1 MQGAI
6 EFADESA
13 RSGSAVRLGPQQGAK
28 GTPVEFDTLIR
39 DGLVVDGS
47 GRESGRFA
55 DVGIVAGQ
63 IAAVGDLTA
72 ASGAQVIDAAGKVVA
87 PGFIDVHLH
96 SEIALL
102 GGPHRYGA
110 LAQGVTTQLLAPDGF
125 GWAQLPPARARE
137 LWEYTLFAYGRRDL
151 ALDWP
156 TPEDYLTLF
165 AGNTPANVVPQVPHC
180 AVRLAAM
187 GWDSRPANDAD
198 LGRMAALT
206 REWFEAGAVC
216 LNLGLDYQPSACADF
231 RELAALCAVARE
243 YDAIYAAHL
252 RYTDYG
258 RAGAWREIIRLG
270 QETGIPV
277 HVSHESV
284 DELSAALLDEAA
296 QVCDL
301 TFESYLYPAGCTHLA
316 LMLPIPAQAGG
327 TAGLRARLRDH
338 AARVAIEAQLEATL
352 TASSEAGARAVF
364 VANQTGRYIGM
375 SLDDAAAQCGE
386 SRGAFAVRVLAEE
399 DPYALMV
406 FHRGGTPE
414 GQEAIQRATLAHP
427 RMLVAS
433 DGVYH
438 GPSGHPRGY
447 GCFARILRLG
457 VREWGAVSL
466 EAAVHKMSG
475 FPAERFRIKDRGL
488 LRPGYGA
495 DVVIFDPATIA
506 DEATWAE
513 PFRFPTGIARVLV
526 NGETVVERGEPTG
539 ALPGRV
545 LRR

>member
-1 MQGAI
+1 M
-6 EFADESA
+6 
-13 RSGSAVRLGPQQGAK
+13 
-28 GTPVEFDTLIR
+28 EFDTLIR
-39 DGLVVDGS
+39 GGLVVDGS
-47 GRESGRFA
+47 GQTPATRA
-55 DVGIVAGQ
+55 DVGITGGRV
-63 IAAVGDLTA
+63 AAVGMLDGATA
-72 ASGAQVIDAAGKVVA
+72 ALTIDANGQIVA
-87 PGFIDVHLH
+87 PGFIDVHAH

-125 GWAQLPPARARE
+125 GWAQLPPERARA
-137 LWEYTLFAYGRRDL
+137 LWDYTSFAYGQRDL

-156 TPEDYLTLF
+156 TPQDYLALF

-180 AVRLAAM
+180 AVRLAVLGWEPRRATDAEVAAM
-187 GWDSRPANDAD
+187 VT
-198 LGRMAALT
+198 LT
-206 REWFEAGAVC
+206 RAWYEAGAVC
-216 LNLGLDYQPSACADF
+216 LNLGLDYQPSANADF
-231 RELAALCAVARE
+231 RELAALCRVARE

-258 RAGAWREIIRLG
+258 REAAWREIIRLG

-284 DELSAALLDEAA
+284 DALSAALLDEAA
-296 QVCDL
+296 AVCDL

-316 LMLPIPAQAGG
+316 LMLPIPEQGGG
-327 TAGLRARLRDH
+327 TAGLRARLRDP
-338 AARVAIEAQLEATL
+338 AERAQMRAQLEATL
-352 TASSEAGARAVF
+352 TAASESGARAVF
-364 VANQTGRYIGM
+364 VANQTGRYIGQ
-375 SLDDAAAQCGE
+375 SLDEAAAQCGE

-406 FHRGGTPE
+406 FHRGGTPAE
-414 GQEAIQRATLAHP
+414 QEAIQRATLAHP

-457 VREWGAVSL
+457 VREWDVVPL
-466 EAAVHKMSG
+466 EAAIHKMSG
-475 FPAERFRIKDRGL
+475 LPAARFRLKDRGL

-495 DVVIFDPATIA
+495 DVVIFDPAIVA
-506 DEATWAE
+506 DTATWAD
-513 PFRFPTGIARVLV
+513 PFRTPVGIARVLV
-526 NGETVVERGEPTG
+526 NGETVIAGGAPTG
-539 ALPGRV
+539 CLPGRV
-545 LRR
+545 LGR